1 MKLNS
6 RLKTKDK
13 IEKNNKRQTE
23 NDVNLHNKQAQII
36 ENSLNSISL
45 FIKFYWPHW
54 ASIIWWLKKE
64 DRWVLSFLPGHL
76 MAVVETHIGSNEIK
90 LI

>member
-36 ENSLNSISL
+36 ENSL
-45 FIKFYWPHW
+45 KFY
-54 ASIIWWLKKE
+54 I
-64 DRWVLSFLPGHL
+64 
-76 MAVVETHIGSNEIK
+76 AVY
-90 LI
+90 

>member
-36 ENSLNSISL
+36 ENSL
-45 FIKFYWPHW
+45 KFYIAVYYILLATLSVNHLV
-54 ASIIWWLKKE
+54 AE
-64 DRWVLSFLPGHL
+64 DVSG
-76 MAVVETHIGSNEIK
+76 
-90 LI
+90 